1 MSVSPT
7 TLQVPEVRILSILF
21 ISGITVPGMLFEPY
35 VFVIIIIFYLKE
47 IDHVCKDV
55 DLK

>member
-21 ISGITVPGMLFEPY
+21 ISGITVPGMLLVLSKCVAVE
-35 VFVIIIIFYLKE
+35 
-47 IDHVCKDV
+47 
-55 DLK
+55 